1 MSDTSNSYEI
11 KDLDVK
17 SVSTAINNCL
27 VLLSD
32 EELDSMSSFLSS
44 ESNDIKPD
52 FLKITPS
59 DIESTLIMGRIWQSS
74 KSSKKVPMDFNQAFY
89 KEAKTTMSNGFSSLR
104 SVIEKI
110 NNSIITWNNILNENT
125 EIDKELEEIQAPED
139 DLPPTES
146 KITVENDLVGVT
158 DTGSKVNIPA
168 GEYDYGEIKTVNG
181 KTYMKIVIN
190 GVEYWVLFKDGV
202 IVSYIAS
209 LIDTNV
215 YVGAAIVGLTLL
227 GTAINIPPG
236 DYKIHDAKDI
246 DGKTYIQIEVNGE
259 TVWVLF
265 EDGKIVPYA
274 DSSNITPVVIVTS
287 TIVGITENGE
297 KVTIP
302 SGTYEILGTKT
313 IDGKTYVKISINGVE
328 YWVLYENGVIV
339 PYKETPGEEREPYNG
354 EFNDISITIYVDGN
368 PINLKSGEY
377 TIISTFDSNGQ
388 TYAVIL
394 YKGKYYIVL
403 LDENGN
409 IVDGSDATLVKGV
422 YTILNTDITINIDG
436 EKINIKAGKYQIIAI
451 MEINGKRYGLILIDG
466 KYYWVLIDENNNIIP
481 NSEGDPVIKPSV
493 IVTEPITIIVNG
505 EPVTITPGSY
515 VILNIKTIDG
525 KRYVLLLING
535 VYYWVLVDDNNN
547 IVPNGEGFKANS
559 IVIVIDNDLVVIV
572 DGEPVKITPGTYTIL
587 DVQIINGRK
596 YGLILING
604 KYYWVPLDENDNI
617 VPNGEAIPF
626 EKMTFDWDRELIF
639 IINGEKIIV
648 KPGTYT
654 ILRVIHYDDGS
665 YAYYVLI
672 DGKYYWFHFD
682 KDGNF
687 KYAYIEI
694 PGNGV
699 YTIDT
704 ELEIIDELGHVVG
717 MTDQTTYHIYSIIY
731 DADGNIIAI
740 RISPPGEP
748 ERWIYVR
755 SKGKTDGT
763 YIPTEE
769 DPSKSSDSVKYS
781 HFKDHKLVLGC
792 LLGLAS
798 VIGGAIVY
806 KKKKN
811 SKEKLEE
818 YELEDGEY
826 PVFEEDFDDD
836 GSISLRINNDSS
848 EDDYWMEVR

>member
-1 MSDTSNSYEI
+1 MSDTNNSYEI

-59 DIESTLIMGRIWQSS
+59 DIESTLAMGRIWQNS
-74 KSSKKVPMDFNQAFY
+74 KSHKKPQVDFNQTFH
-89 KEAKTTMSNGFSSLR
+89 KEAKLTMSNGFSSLR

-110 NNSIITWNNILNENT
+110 NNSIITWNNILNENS
-125 EIDKELEEIQAPED
+125 EIDDELEDVD
-139 DLPPTES
+139 DQESSLPPVQN
-146 KITVENDLVGVT
+146 KINVLNDIVGVT
-158 DTGSKVNIPA
+158 DTGSKVTIPA
-168 GEYDYGEIKTVNG
+168 GEYDYGEIKTIDG
-181 KTYMKIVIN
+181 KSYMKIIIN
-190 GVEYWVLFKDGV
+190 GVEYWVLFKDGT
-202 IVSYIAS
+202 IVSYLAS
-209 LIDTNV
+209 LIDTSI
-215 YVGAAIVGLTLL
+215 YVSASLVGLTLI
-227 GTAINIPPG
+227 GTVINIPPG
-236 DYKIHDAKDI
+236 DYKIHDAKEI

-274 DSSNITPVVIVTS
+274 DSSSNITPVVIVTS
-287 TIVGITENGE
+287 TIVGITDSGE
-297 KVTIP
+297 QITIP
-302 SGTYEILGTKT
+302 SGTYDILGTKT
-313 IDGKTYVKISINGVE
+313 INGKTYVKISINGVE

-339 PYKETPGEEREPYNG
+339 SYKGNEEKNPYNG
-354 EFNDISITIYVDGN
+354 EFDDNLITIYVN
-368 PINLKSGEY
+368 NQPIKLIGGEY
-377 TIISTFDSNGQ
+377 TIISIYDNNGQ
-388 TYAVIL
+388 KYAVIL

-403 LDENGN
+403 LDENGS
-409 IVDGSDATLVKGV
+409 IVDGSDAILAKGI
-422 YTILNTDITINIDG
+422 YTILDTDITINVDG
-436 EKINIKAGKYQIIAI
+436 ENVNIKAGKYQILAI
-451 MEINGKRYGLILIDG
+451 KEINGKRYGLILIDG
-466 KYYWVLIDENNNIIP
+466 KYYWVNIDENNNIVP
-481 NSEGDPVIKPSV
+481 NSDADPVIKPAV
-493 IVTEPITIIVNG
+493 IVTESITILVDG
-505 EPVTITPGSY
+505 VSVTINPGSY
-515 VILNIKTIDG
+515 VILNMKTIDG
-525 KRYVLLLING
+525 KRYLLLLING
-535 VYYWVLVDDNNN
+535 VYYWVLVDENNN

-559 IVIVIDNDLVVIV
+559 IIIEIDNDLIIIV
-572 DGEPVKITPGTYTIL
+572 DGLPVTLTKGEYTIL

-604 KYYWVPLDENDNI
+604 KYYWVPLDENDDI
-617 VPNGEAIPF
+617 IPNGEAIPY
-626 EKMTFDWDRELIF
+626 EKITFDWDNELIF
-639 IINGEKIIV
+639 IIDGKTIIV
-648 KPGTYT
+648 KPGMYT
-654 ILRVIHYDDGS
+654 ILRIIHYDDGS

-687 KYAYIEI
+687 KYAYIEM
-694 PGNGV
+694 PGNGI
-699 YTIDT
+699 YTIDN

-731 DADGNIIAI
+731 DTDGNIIAI

-755 SKGKTDGT
+755 SSGHEDGT

-769 DPSKSSDSVKYS
+769 DPNKSSDSVKYS

-792 LLGLAS
+792 LLGLAT

-811 SKEKLEE
+811 SKEKLGE

-826 PVFEEDFDDD
+826 PVFEEDFDED
-836 GSISLRINNDSS
+836 GSCSLRINNDSS
-848 EDDYWMEVR
+848 DDEYWMEVR